1 MKLLSELKRF
11 FIEIFCS
18 KRDFE
23 KEKKDKECIYFL
35 MNVIES
41 DMLYLF
47 KIPTLDN
54 ICIKLLLICKE
65 QNNFTEIK
73 QNLLK
78 QIKLFESRL
87 SGNKQAELLLGRY
100 LPLIENEFNQ
110 SKWFYLTS
118 YQFFMMV
125 KSYE

>member
-11 FIEIFCS
+11 FIEIFFS

-23 KEKKDKECIYFL
+23 KEKKDKECVYIL
-35 MNVIES
+35 MEVIER

-87 SGNKQAELLLGRY
+87 SGNKQADLLFGRY

>member
-23 KEKKDKECIYFL
+23 KEKKDKERVYIL
-35 MNVIES
+35 MEVIER

-100 LPLIENEFNQ
+100 LP
-110 SKWFYLTS
+110 
-118 YQFFMMV
+118 
-125 KSYE
+125 